1 MTRHYGARLA
11 PPWSRSRASRTPIAS
26 SSSPAKRHRRLRRG
40 ASVQHG
46 RHAAR
51 LPAITREIDFVAAKH
66 DSFGFELR
74 TRAPIGFAVD
84 VKRKLAL
91 CIDDA
96 IPRQLQFIRRSEEHT
111 SELQSLMRISYAV
124 FCLQK
129 KNKIEPHS

>member
-1 MTRHYGARLA
+1 MTRHYGARVA
-11 PPWSRSRASRTPIAS
+11 PPWSRSMASRTPIAS

-74 TRAPIGFAVD
+74 TRAPKIGRASWRERVFQYVLYWVGAV
-84 VKRKLAL
+84 
-91 CIDDA
+91 
-96 IPRQLQFIRRSEEHT
+96 
-111 SELQSLMRISYAV
+111 
-124 FCLQK
+124 
-129 KNKIEPHS
+129 

>member
-1 MTRHYGARLA
+1 M
-11 PPWSRSRASRTPIAS
+11 ASRTPIAS

-74 TRAPIGFAVD
+74 TPAPIGFAVA

-91 CIDDA
+91 
-96 IPRQLQFIRRSEEHT
+96 F
-111 SELQSLMRISYAV
+111 ISYAITRPLSSNRRV
-124 FCLQK
+124 AQGLYRTRRSLD
-129 KNKIEPHS
+129 EAGWGRTR